1 MDQYHLQTSSALVE
15 RVESEFLD
23 ITRTHLKFWKDVK
36 EQQNKEDKL
45 FMQNSD
51 GDVQEKTLREKR
63 SGIENILQVSV
74 TDLNI

>member
-1 MDQYHLQTSSALVE
+1 MDQYHLHSPTALVE
-15 RVESEFLD
+15 KVEAEFIH

-36 EQQNKEDKL
+36 EKQNREGEL
-45 FMQNSD
+45 FMQKSD